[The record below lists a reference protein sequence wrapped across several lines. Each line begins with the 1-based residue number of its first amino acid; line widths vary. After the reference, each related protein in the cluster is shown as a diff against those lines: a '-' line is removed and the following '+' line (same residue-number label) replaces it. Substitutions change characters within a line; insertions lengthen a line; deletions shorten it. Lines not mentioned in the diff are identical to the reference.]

1 MFKRYV
7 TNNKSWRFFIILTYN
22 SNHNNYYTQNR
33 NNNLS
38 ILLVDDENDILN
50 LFCDCLQKFGYETI
64 SFNNPIDAL
73 NYIYTNNISNCSLI
87 ITDYKMPQMTGLEF
101 IKKIREKDTTF
112 KLKILLISAFI
123 KSDIMG
129 NDDRNNLRIDK
140 ILEKPIRLEILKH
153 EVQKLVSP
161 IPLSK

>member
-1 MFKRYV
+1 
-7 TNNKSWRFFIILTYN
+7 
-22 SNHNNYYTQNR
+22 
-33 NNNLS
+33 
-38 ILLVDDENDILN
+38 
-50 LFCDCLQKFGYETI
+50 
-64 SFNNPIDAL
+64 
-73 NYIYTNNISNCSLI
+73 
-87 ITDYKMPQMTGLEF
+87 MPQMTWLEF

-140 ILEKPIRLEILKH
+140 IIEKPIRLEILKH

>member
-1 MFKRYV
+1 
-7 TNNKSWRFFIILTYN
+7 
-22 SNHNNYYTQNR
+22 
-33 NNNLS
+33 
-38 ILLVDDENDILN
+38 
-50 LFCDCLQKFGYETI
+50 
-64 SFNNPIDAL
+64 
-73 NYIYTNNISNCSLI
+73 
-87 ITDYKMPQMTGLEF
+87 MPQMTGLEF

-140 ILEKPIRLEILKH
+140 IIEKPIRLEILKH